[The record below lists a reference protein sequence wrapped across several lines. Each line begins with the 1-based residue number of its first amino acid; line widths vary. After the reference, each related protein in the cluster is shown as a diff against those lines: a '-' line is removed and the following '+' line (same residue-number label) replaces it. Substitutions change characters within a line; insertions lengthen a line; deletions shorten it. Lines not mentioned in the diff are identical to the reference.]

1 LHIENNLYNSNNM
14 RYNRKGIYS
23 IEAVLGKILPGTG
36 NKNVKV
42 DFDGDLIKMN
52 SQRYFLFKYKG
63 CTCVK
68 CGLDAEYFAKEKS
81 PAENVYHFNLYG
93 LDKDGKE
100 VMFTKDHILPR
111 SKGGLDKLDNYQ
123 VMCEVCNREKGNK
136 IEGVIIPVKFLIQKV
151 EHFDNNN
158 HSLGYLNECEHT
170 HLKLRVVTE
179 NLEGYY
185 LKYNDEKILIDKFG
199 VLSEYPKGLY
209 DTLHNLMI
217 EFFYAQM
224 KKRKSL
230 RQAEIDNISEINSDS
245 AVNENLT
252 A

>member
-1 LHIENNLYNSNNM
+1 MNNSYNNKIM
-14 RYNRKGIYS
+14 RYYRKETYS
-23 IEAVLGKILPGTG
+23 VEHVLDKLTTKSG
-36 NKNVKV
+36 NNIVRV

-52 SQRYFLFKYKG
+52 SQRYKLFKYKG

-68 CGLDAEYFAKEKS
+68 CGLVGTFFAKEKS

-100 VMFTKDHILPR
+100 VMFTKDHILPK

-158 HSLGYLNECEHT
+158 HSLGYLNEIEHT
-170 HLKLRVVTE
+170 HLKLRIVTE

-185 LKYNDEKILIDKFG
+185 LKFNDEKIVIDKFG
-199 VLSEYPKGLY
+199 ILSKYPKGLY
-209 DTLHNLMI
+209 DTLHNLTL
-217 EFFYAQM
+217 ELFYAQM
-224 KKRKSL
+224 SKRKAL
-230 RQAEIDNISEINSDS
+230 RQTEIDSISEINSDS
-245 AVNENLT
+245 TVNENIT
-252 A
+252 T